1 MMEVTISDLLVWLI
15 VGLLAGSLAGLLVKR
30 SKRGFGRL
38 ANLGLG
44 LVGAVVGGF
53 LFDLLRIDLG
63 LANISISLQDIV
75 AALVGSL
82 LFLIAL
88 YFMNNWYRNR

>member
-1 MMEVTISDLLVWLI
+1 MMDISVSDVLVWLI

-30 SKRGFGRL
+30 SKRGFGHL

-44 LVGAVVGGF
+44 LVGAVVGGY

-63 LANISISLQDIV
+63 LANISVSLQDIV
-75 AALVGSL
+75 AAMVGSL

-88 YFMNNWYRNR
+88 YLLNNWYRNR

>member
-1 MMEVTISDLLVWLI
+1 MMDISISDVLVWLI
-15 VGLLAGSLAGLLVKR
+15 VGLLAGSLTGLLVKR
-30 SKRGFGRL
+30 SKRGFGHL

-44 LVGAVVGGF
+44 LVGAVVGGY

-63 LANISISLQDIV
+63 LANISVSLQDIV

-88 YFMNNWYRNR
+88 YFLNNWYRNR

>member
-1 MMEVTISDLLVWLI
+1 
-15 VGLLAGSLAGLLVKR
+15 VKR
-30 SKRGFGRL
+30 SRRGFGHL

-63 LANISISLQDIV
+63 LANISVSLQDIV

-82 LFLIAL
+82 LFLITL
-88 YFMNNWYRNR
+88 YFLHNWYRNR

>member
-30 SKRGFGRL
+30 SRRGFGHL

-63 LANISISLQDIV
+63 LANISVSLQDIV

-82 LFLIAL
+82 LFLITL
-88 YFMNNWYRNR
+88 YFLHNWYRNR

>member
-1 MMEVTISDLLVWLI
+1 MMDISISDVLVWLI
-15 VGLLAGSLAGLLVKR
+15 VGLLAGSLTGLLVKR
-30 SKRGFGRL
+30 SKRGFGHL

-44 LVGAVVGGF
+44 LVGAVVGGY

-63 LANISISLQDIV
+63 LANISVSLQDIV
-75 AALVGSL
+75 ASLVGSL

-88 YFMNNWYRNR
+88 YFLNNWYRNR

>member
-30 SKRGFGRL
+30 SKQGFGRL

-88 YFMNNWYRNR
+88 YFVNNWYRNR